1 MLSYALA
8 LYGAQKRHLG
18 EPGPDGPPFPLVQQ
32 EGEARSSAPALS
44 VCRKGPGPA
53 SAARRRANYR
63 AATATP
69 IPCIA
74 ASRFSGWLRVPT
86 RWRASSA
93 ASCLGGP
100 GPVTHPPLPESR
112 LRTSFAR
119 SSSTAAPPPPPGPLG
134 NRQES
139 RGGRGRRGEHADTE
153 LGRRRRRRWEA
164 AAARARRRRRSAPK
178 SGAAARLPTCSCP
191 AGRASSWYWTGR
203 GERVAFPTNGEW
215 RGTQLASRVAGQ
227 AEP

>member
-86 RWRASSA
+86 RWRACSA
-93 ASCLGGP
+93 FACRLVRAQLPLVWGVRVRSLTRRCRSPGSGPASLAR
-100 GPVTHPPLPESR
+100 PPL
-112 LRTSFAR
+112 LH
-119 SSSTAAPPPPPGPLG
+119 PPPPRPA
-134 NRQES
+134 RQSARVERRAWKE
-139 RGGRGRRGEHADTE
+139 RG
-153 LGRRRRRRWEA
+153 
-164 AAARARRRRRSAPK
+164 ARRH
-178 SGAAARLPTCSCP
+178 
-191 AGRASSWYWTGR
+191 
-203 GERVAFPTNGEW
+203 
-215 RGTQLASRVAGQ
+215 
-227 AEP
+227 